1 MLRKIAET
9 IVPSQTSLE
18 NTGILNLALPGTF
31 NWQLSLFISKQV
43 QFFEN
48 VVKSHSLSH
57 KDKSIST
64 FRNICY
70 TLMLTMSS
78 ITFKKGEFIF
88 PVSNRE
94 FEIVKIWRI
103 IWNDK
108 LTVAA
113 ANPDQMTITSSYLR
127 FVFTDSPSDYIL
139 ISISMI
145 FYEESLQKTQLKSSF
160 LIRDRYFLFL
170 YVFSR

>member
-1 MLRKIAET
+1 
-9 IVPSQTSLE
+9 
-18 NTGILNLALPGTF
+18 
-31 NWQLSLFISKQV
+31 
-43 QFFEN
+43 
-48 VVKSHSLSH
+48 
-57 KDKSIST
+57 
-64 FRNICY
+64 
-70 TLMLTMSS
+70 MSS

-94 FEIVKIWRI
+94 YEIVKIWRI

-160 LIRDRYFLFL
+160 LIGDRYFLFL
-170 YVFSR
+170 YVF